1 MIVAIRQV
9 VIVATLHHLVQTVMI
24 RQVVIVV
31 IHQVAIAAIHHHL
44 VRVIKLKIKDR
55 R

>member
-1 MIVAIRQV
+1 MIVAIHQVITV
-9 VIVATLHHLVQTVMI
+9 VILHHLVQAVMI
-24 RQVVIVV
+24 LQVAIAA
-31 IHQVAIAAIHHHL
+31 IHQVAIAAIHHL